1 MNKTIRNNQIMT
13 HCSNCNATLKK
24 GTKFCTS
31 CGAPIKHKEASIKKA
46 KKTFNEVKHK
56 PKSVS
61 KGIKIIVGLI
71 AIVALFFMVR
81 SLVTNIDITRNPMS
95 ISKALNKIV
104 GEWHDPTGELLGDK
118 EAIITF
124 RKRGDV
130 VIGEDKNKALYIQL
144 LATGFNE
151 YGGLVVLDG
160 DDENFTVNY
169 HSDENKL
176 VFQGNLTNESWYII
190 KIN

>member
-1 MNKTIRNNQIMT
+1 MT
-13 HCSNCNATLKK
+13 YCSNCGENLKAHA
-24 GTKFCTS
+24 KFCTN
-31 CGAPIKHKEASIKKA
+31 CGAPIKDKDVTIKANDTSYKA
-46 KKTFNEVKHK
+46 KANK
-56 PKSVS
+56 PKSTS
-61 KGIKIIVGLI
+61 KGTKLIVGLF
-71 AIVALFFMVR
+71 AVVALFFMVK

-144 LATGFNE
+144 LATGSNE
-151 YGGLVVLDG
+151 YGGLVVLDRN
-160 DDENFTVNY
+160 DENFTVNY

-176 VFQGNLTNESWYII
+176 VFLGNLTKKSFYII